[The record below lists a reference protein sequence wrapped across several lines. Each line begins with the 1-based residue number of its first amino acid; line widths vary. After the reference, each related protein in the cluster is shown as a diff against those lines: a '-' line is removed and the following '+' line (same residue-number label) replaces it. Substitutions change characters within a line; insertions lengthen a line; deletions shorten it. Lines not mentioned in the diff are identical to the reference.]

1 MHDVP
6 VVKSCVAATARHTD
20 WLIPR
25 AWRRMAEPMM
35 TIRSFIALGVL
46 GASAAASLTACQPAA
61 PSATA
66 VTEPP
71 LAGARI
77 GGTFALT
84 DQTGRRVTD
93 TDFAGRYRIVY
104 FGYSFC
110 PDVCPVDLNRLMLGL
125 SAFER
130 SHPALGARI
139 QPMFITID
147 PARDTPAVLRVFA
160 AQFHPRL
167 LALRG
172 TAAETAAVAQKYL
185 VQYQRQDGVTPGSYL
200 MAHSQLAYLMDPDGK
215 PLALLPI
222 DDPRTDPDEGAPAL
236 VAADLARWVH

>member
-1 MHDVP
+1 
-6 VVKSCVAATARHTD
+6 
-20 WLIPR
+20 
-25 AWRRMAEPMM
+25 MAERMM
-35 TIRSFIALGVL
+35 TCRSFIALLLL
-46 GASAAASLTACQPAA
+46 GASLGACNSHAA
-61 PSATA
+61 PPARA
-66 VTEPP
+66 EPP

-77 GGTFALT
+77 GGAFALT

-93 TDFAGRYRIVY
+93 ADFAGRYRIVY

-125 SAFER
+125 RAFER
-130 SHPALGARI
+130 DHPALGARV
-139 QPMFITID
+139 QPIFITVD
-147 PARDTPAVLRVFA
+147 PDRDTAPVLRQFA

-172 TAAETAAVAQKYL
+172 TAAETAAAAAAYL

-200 MAHSQLAYLMDPDGK
+200 MAHSQLAYLMGPDGK

-222 DDPRTDPDEGAPAL
+222 DDPSTDADEGAPAL